1 MKRLILVAVYCYK
14 LLMIVKLHFWICEL
28 ISVWRVKHKQEVFAF
43 PQVNF
48 DRAIVTD
55 DGEDSTKTVKRTLFS
70 RMNPYPQKKVM
81 TFNKHTSDF
90 NFNVNYGDLSFLS
103 SLEHE

>member
-1 MKRLILVAVYCYK
+1 M
-14 LLMIVKLHFWICEL
+14 
-28 ISVWRVKHKQEVFAF
+28 
-43 PQVNF
+43 
-48 DRAIVTD
+48 TD
-55 DGEDSTKTVKRTLFS
+55 EGEDSTKTVKRTLFS